1 MPTVRTRIRRPA
13 PVSDTLQQLGD
24 RIRRARIEA
33 GLSQAQLGTP
43 HFTRAYV
50 SAIELGK
57 ARPAMKSLEF
67 MADKLGKPVSFFVV
81 DEEADRRRKERGLEL
96 SSVMALLSRPTAGEA
111 LTRAEDLIETATSP
125 SELRHLHLLA
135 GTALNFLARGSE
147 ALKHLAAAE
156 RGSALD
162 QGFLRKVTYQVAIG
176 YRLTQNLD
184 RAKELLHQVLAGIES
199 SVVPDQPFRM
209 KVLKDLGAVAM
220 DRGDYET
227 ANGYFV
233 TAMEWAKDIGDV
245 SGLISIYNG
254 LAYSHRALGDLDA
267 AASYLQ
273 RALGATDVVHD
284 LASAVVMHN
293 GLAVIAAERG
303 HVQAAYQHADRA
315 IQIARA
321 SGPAAYVP
329 HCLNTKAECAAMVG
343 DWNIAASTAREAL
356 DLAHSVSNDRAAASA
371 RLVLSNV
378 ASHNGDPAKAE
389 SELREAAALY
399 KIIGARAELGEAYMR
414 MSKLAVDQ
422 GRSREAHQYATL
434 AYEATK
440 KSTAL
445 VGG

>member
-1 MPTVRTRIRRPA
+1 V
-13 PVSDTLQQLGD
+13 
-24 RIRRARIEA
+24 
-33 GLSQAQLGTP
+33 
-43 HFTRAYV
+43 
-50 SAIELGK
+50 
-57 ARPAMKSLEF
+57 
-67 MADKLGKPVSFFVV
+67 
-81 DEEADRRRKERGLEL
+81 
-96 SSVMALLSRPTAGEA
+96 
-111 LTRAEDLIETATSP
+111 
-125 SELRHLHLLA
+125 
-135 GTALNFLARGSE
+135 LARNI
-147 ALKHLAAAE
+147 K
-156 RGSALD
+156 
-162 QGFLRKVTYQVAIG
+162 YQMAIG
-176 YRLTQNLD
+176 YRLTMNVA
-184 RAKELLHQVLAGIES
+184 RAEDLLHQVLSEIELS
-199 SVVPDQPFRM
+199 AVPDQPFRM

-273 RALGATDVVHD
+273 RALVATEVVHD
-284 LASAVVMHN
+284 LTSAVVMHN

-303 HVQAAYQHADRA
+303 HMQAAYQHADRA

-329 HCLNTKAECAAMVG
+329 HCLNTKAECAAKVG
-343 DWNIAASTAREAL
+343 DWELAAVTAHEAL
-356 DLAHSVSNDRAAASA
+356 ELANAVSNDRAAAAA

-378 ASHNGDPAKAE
+378 SLHHDDGANAE
-389 SELREAAALY
+389 RELQEAAAIY
-399 KIIGARAELGEAYMR
+399 VAIGAKAELGETYMR
-414 MSKLAVDQ
+414 ISRLAGDRGQSKD
-422 GRSREAHQYATL
+422 AHRYATL

>member
-1 MPTVRTRIRRPA
+1 MPIVRSRIRRPA
-13 PVSDTLQQLGD
+13 PVSETLQQLGD
-24 RIRRARIEA
+24 RIRQARIDA
-33 GLSQAQLGTP
+33 GLSQAQLGAP

-50 SAIELGK
+50 SAIELRK
-57 ARPAMKSLEF
+57 VRPAMKSLEF
-67 MADKLGKPVSFFVV
+67 LADRLSKPVSYFVQ
-81 DEEADRRRKERGLEL
+81 DEDADRRRKERELEIA
-96 SSVMALLSRPTAGEA
+96 SAMALLSRPTAGDA
-111 LTRAEDLIETATSP
+111 LARAEGLIETASSP
-125 SELRHLHLLA
+125 SELRRLHLLA
-135 GTALNFLARGSE
+135 GTALNFLARGAD

-156 RGSALD
+156 RVSAMDPVL
-162 QGFLRKVTYQVAIG
+162 GRNVKYQMAIG
-176 YRLTQNLD
+176 YRLTMNAA
-184 RAKELLHQVLAGIES
+184 RAEDLLFQVLREVELS
-199 SVVPDQPFRM
+199 PVPDQPFRM
-209 KVLKDLGAVAM
+209 KILKDLGAVAM
-220 DRGDYET
+220 DRGDYEA

-284 LASAVVMHN
+284 LTSAVVMHN

-303 HVQAAYQHADRA
+303 HMRSAYRHADRA

-329 HCLNTKAECAAMVG
+329 HCLNTKAECAAKVG
-343 DWNIAASTAREAL
+343 DWELAAAAANEAL
-356 DLAHSVSNDRAAASA
+356 ELANAVSNDRAAAAA

-378 ASHNGDPAKAE
+378 SLHHDDRASAE
-389 SELREAAALY
+389 RELQEAVAIYAA
-399 KIIGARAELGEAYMR
+399 IGAKAELGETYMR
-414 MSKLAVDQ
+414 MSKLAGDQ
-422 GRSREAHQYATL
+422 GQSKDAHRYATL

-445 VGG
+445 VGS

>member
-1 MPTVRTRIRRPA
+1 MPSVRSRIRRPA
-13 PVSDTLQQLGD
+13 PVSETLRQLGD
-24 RIRRARIEA
+24 RVRQARGDA
-33 GLSQAQLGTP
+33 GLSQAQLGAP

-57 ARPAMKSLEF
+57 VRPAMKSLEF
-67 MADKLGKPVSFFVV
+67 LADKLNKPVSFFVE
-81 DEEADRRRKERGLEL
+81 DTEADRRRKERELEISL
-96 SSVMALLSRPTAGEA
+96 AMALLSRPTAAEA
-111 LTRAEDLIETATSP
+111 LARAEELIETASSST
-125 SELRHLHLLA
+125 ELRRLHLLA
-135 GTALNFLARGSE
+135 GNALNFLARGAD
-147 ALKHLAAAE
+147 ALKHLTAAE
-156 RGSALD
+156 RASATDPVLA
-162 QGFLRKVTYQVAIG
+162 RNIKYQMAIG
-176 YRLTQNLD
+176 YRLTMNVA
-184 RAKELLHQVLAGIES
+184 RAEDLLHQVLSEIELS
-199 SVVPDQPFRM
+199 AVPDQPFRM

-273 RALGATDVVHD
+273 RALVATEVVHD
-284 LASAVVMHN
+284 LTSAVVMLN

-303 HVQAAYQHADRA
+303 HMQAAYQHADRA

-329 HCLNTKAECAAMVG
+329 HCLNTKAECAAKVG
-343 DWNIAASTAREAL
+343 DWELAAVTAHEAL
-356 DLAHSVSNDRAAASA
+356 ELANAVSNDRAAAAA

-378 ASHNGDPAKAE
+378 SLHHDDGANAE
-389 SELREAAALY
+389 RELQEAAAIY
-399 KIIGARAELGEAYMR
+399 VAIGAKAELGETYMR
-414 MSKLAVDQ
+414 ISRLAGDRGQSKD
-422 GRSREAHQYATL
+422 AHRYATL

>member
-1 MPTVRTRIRRPA
+1 MPIIRTRIRRPA

-24 RIRRARIEA
+24 RIRQARANA

-57 ARPAMKSLEF
+57 VRPAMKSLEF
-67 MADKLGKPVSFFVV
+67 LADKLGKPVSFFVQ
-81 DEEADRRRKERGLEL
+81 DEEADRRRKERELEI
-96 SSVMALLSRPTAGEA
+96 SAAMALLSRPTAEEA
-111 LTRAEDLIETATSP
+111 LVRTEELIDTASGP
-125 SELRHLHLLA
+125 AELRRLHLVA
-135 GTALNFLARGSE
+135 GTALNFLARGAE

-156 RGSALD
+156 RTSGVDPVLA
-162 QGFLRKVTYQVAIG
+162 RKVKYQMAIG
-176 YRLTQNLD
+176 YRLTLNLD
-184 RAKELLHQVLAGIES
+184 RAQDLLRQVLGEVELSA
-199 SVVPDQPFRM
+199 VPDQLFRM
-209 KVLKDLGAVAM
+209 KLLKDLGAVAM

-273 RALGATDVVHD
+273 RALGATEVVHD
-284 LASAVVMHN
+284 LAAAVVMHN

-303 HVQAAYQHADRA
+303 HVQAAYQHADLA

-329 HCLNTKAECAAMVG
+329 HCLNTKAECAAKIG
-343 DWNIAASTAREAL
+343 DWDIASAAAHEAL
-356 DLAHSVSNDRAAASA
+356 TLAKAVSNDRAAAAA
-371 RLVLSNV
+371 RLVLSDVGFHRDDKVN
-378 ASHNGDPAKAE
+378 AE
-389 SELREAAALY
+389 RELQEAAAIY
-399 KIIGARAELGEAYMR
+399 AAIGAKAELGETYMR
-414 MSKLAVDQ
+414 MSKLAGTQ
-422 GRSREAHQYATL
+422 GRSADAQHYATI
-434 AYEATK
+434 AYEATRK
-440 KSTAL
+440 PTAM